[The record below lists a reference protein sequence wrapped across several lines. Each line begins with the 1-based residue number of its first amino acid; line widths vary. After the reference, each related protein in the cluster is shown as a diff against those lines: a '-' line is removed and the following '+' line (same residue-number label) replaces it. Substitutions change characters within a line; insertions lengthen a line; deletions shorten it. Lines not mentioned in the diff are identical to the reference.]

1 MIRTFMILL
10 VLTLASACAQL
21 PKAELQGYTAAFEA
35 TRRAAEPLMADTA
48 VAERSERLLDMKGD
62 EDRGFNDFFPA
73 FRVTDTAAL
82 STAALP
88 PGAAAV
94 DRTFRAI
101 SNYNET
107 LVALAEN
114 RNVDEARAQLNQV
127 LDDLGAIAPPLA
139 ASKMPLI
146 KPVADLLVTA
156 LKPAIV
162 ADNRARFKEIV
173 LDGQPLVKQLIG
185 VLRDYT
191 PTQYDFATSALQAQL
206 VADPAPT
213 GEDRKEIV
221 DKINGWHL
229 AFADYVA
236 LLNSMEQ
243 RSDDLA
249 DAVRYPKSVAFLQ
262 RAATGSAELR
272 EYADALRLS
281 LARLRTNP

>member
-1 MIRTFMILL
+1 MIRSI
-10 VLTLASACAQL
+10 VLSLMLMLAGACAQL

-48 VAERSERLLDMKGD
+48 IAERSERLLDMQTD
-62 EDRGFNDFFPA
+62 TERGFNDFFPA

-82 STAALP
+82 STASLP

-101 SNYNET
+101 SHYNET

-114 RNVDEARAQLNQV
+114 RNIEEAQAQLNQV

-139 ASKMPLI
+139 DSKMPLI
-146 KPVADLLVTA
+146 KPVANLLVNV
-156 LKPAIV
+156 LRPAIV
-162 ADNRARFKEIV
+162 ADNRERFKEIV
-173 LDGQPLVKQLIG
+173 LDGQPLVKQMIG
-185 VLRDYT
+185 LLRGYT
-191 PTQYDFATSALQAQL
+191 PTQYDFTTSALQAQL
-206 VADPAPT
+206 VADPAPAPA
-213 GEDRKEIV
+213 DRKEIV
-221 DKINGWHL
+221 DKINGWHR

-243 RSDDLA
+243 RLDDLA
-249 DAVRYPKSVAFLQ
+249 NAVRFPKSVPFLQ